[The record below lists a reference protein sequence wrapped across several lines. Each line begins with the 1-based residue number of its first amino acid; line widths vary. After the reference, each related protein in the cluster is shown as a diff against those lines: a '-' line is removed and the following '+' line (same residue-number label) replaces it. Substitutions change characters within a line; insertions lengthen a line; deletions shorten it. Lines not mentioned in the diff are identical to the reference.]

1 MRVLEAESEEAHAES
16 GELHAHVAALQAQ
29 LKSDA
34 AQPAVAKLQ
43 VRPLQDAACVWYR
56 GSASAALYPAP
67 HIERAM
73 CYKYS
78 LYSLASIRSPSCLSG
93 GARLQLG
100 VSRRGRLSSC
110 QSADVSTLL
119 RAGAGEQPA
128 GGEGGHAGHG
138 AGAHQRAGGGQPA
151 APAGGAGGLR
161 RRCAARRAGGD
172 DGARPSLPPR
182 RMSDFAATI

>member
-16 GELHAHVAALQAQ
+16 GELQAHVAALQAQ

-78 LYSLASIRSPSCLSG
+78 LYSLAFVP
-93 GARLQLG
+93 
-100 VSRRGRLSSC
+100 
-110 QSADVSTLL
+110 
-119 RAGAGEQPA
+119 E
-128 GGEGGHAGHG
+128 
-138 AGAHQRAGGGQPA
+138 
-151 APAGGAGGLR
+151 
-161 RRCAARRAGGD
+161 RRCTSPARGVAKGSSQQLSVR
-172 DGARPSLPPR
+172 
-182 RMSDFAATI
+182 